1 MIKLIQYFANRHL
14 FTNVLFWGI
23 IFLAIFSW
31 RIVGKEEMPEFASNW
46 IRVNTS
52 YPGAP
57 AEDVELFVTKP
68 IEDEL
73 KGVVGIEEI
82 ISTSSIGSS
91 SFRIIID
98 DYYPDKEEVLNEIKD
113 AVSRVKLPSEVRELP
128 SIRQFKSSEKAIL
141 DVGLYLKGV
150 KTLDQKSREKLQEY
164 VLGFENQL
172 LSLRPVSSIE
182 RNHYLKPELQI
193 LVDPNKK
200 NKLDIS
206 LTEIVNQ
213 LRNNNIRM
221 PVGAMQDEEESK
233 VTAINEYETKEAF
246 DQLVLRGNYEGDAI
260 KLGAIADV
268 QKGFERSTSIF
279 KVNGHEGVFLNIR
292 KSSSTDI
299 LTAQAAVKKLIN
311 RYKEVSPELGIA
323 MMDDESYAVVNRLN
337 IISNNGLVGFILI
350 VIVLLLFLNLK
361 TGFWV
366 AMGIPFSMAITLL
379 LAHLAG
385 YTVNNMTLAAIIIV
399 LGIVVDDAI
408 IIAEN
413 IAVKMREGIPP
424 LKAAI
429 DGAHEVF
436 RPIIASIVTTCVAF
450 LPLLY
455 FEGFFGKLVAFIP
468 LIIILMLGAS
478 LVESLLILPAH
489 LAHKTPFLD
498 RFSKPIK
505 KVDWFHHFENR
516 YESIIA
522 KVLARRNSVLAVFIL
537 LLLAAGTVFATKMKY
552 VMFPREESTEV
563 VVKIEAPKDVK
574 RQKMAMLIEPIE
586 DMVLKE
592 TENVVAVRSSIAL
605 SRRGGTVKE
614 NEASVLIELYPRDER
629 TKPLKELLKKWEEQS
644 KKVQGL
650 KEVKFL
656 KGRWGNDSGS
666 AVEIQIQENNDKKR
680 DQIASKLKQS
690 LENISGINEVEI
702 EDPMIKDEY
711 IFKIKQDMLVRFDID
726 PTRLATALR
735 TFVEGSIA
743 YSINKGDE
751 EVDVRVTVPN
761 EDKSDINKLLE
772 LKVENKS
779 NQLIDIKKLVSLEK
793 QRRPINI
800 QRTDFKRATRVYGD
814 LDPKTKKT
822 PLEIAQSLEEGIF
835 QEISKDFPTAIL
847 SFKGEIEDSRESQGE
862 FIYSVVMVVI
872 SIYLILVLLFDSLFK
887 PFVIL
892 TSVPFGLA
900 GVVVIL
906 LVHDMQVYGFFA
918 VIGALGMIGVVVND
932 AIVMVDKLENAPK
945 EDIPKVAAS
954 RLRPIVI
961 TTLTTVVGVLPTA
974 YGLAGYDS
982 MLAEMM
988 LVMGWGLLLST
999 VVTLVLIPIFYSYA
1013 RK

>member
-82 ISTSSIGSS
+82 TSTSSIGSS
-91 SFRIIID
+91 SFRIVID
-98 DYYPDKEEVLNEIKD
+98 DYYPDKEDVLNEIKD
-113 AVSRVKLPSEVRELP
+113 AVSRVKLPSEIRELP

-141 DVGLYLKGV
+141 DVGLYLKDV

-213 LRNNNIRM
+213 LRSNNIRM

-260 KLGAIADV
+260 RLGEIANV
-268 QKGFERSTSIF
+268 KKGFERSTSIF

-311 RYKEVSPELGIA
+311 RYKEVSPELGVA
-323 MMDDESYAVVNRLN
+323 MIDDESYAVVNRLK

-350 VIVLLLFLNLK
+350 VVVLLLFLNLK

-413 IAVKMREGIPP
+413 IAVKMREGLPP

-468 LIIILMLGAS
+468 L
-478 LVESLLILPAH
+478 
-489 LAHKTPFLD
+489 
-498 RFSKPIK
+498 
-505 KVDWFHHFENR
+505 
-516 YESIIA
+516 
-522 KVLARRNSVLAVFIL
+522 
-537 LLLAAGTVFATKMKY
+537 
-552 VMFPREESTEV
+552 
-563 VVKIEAPKDVK
+563 
-574 RQKMAMLIEPIE
+574 
-586 DMVLKE
+586 
-592 TENVVAVRSSIAL
+592 SS
-605 SRRGGTVKE
+605 
-614 NEASVLIELYPRDER
+614 Y
-629 TKPLKELLKKWEEQS
+629 
-644 KKVQGL
+644 
-650 KEVKFL
+650 
-656 KGRWGNDSGS
+656 
-666 AVEIQIQENNDKKR
+666 
-680 DQIASKLKQS
+680 
-690 LENISGINEVEI
+690 
-702 EDPMIKDEY
+702 
-711 IFKIKQDMLVRFDID
+711 
-726 PTRLATALR
+726 
-735 TFVEGSIA
+735 
-743 YSINKGDE
+743 
-751 EVDVRVTVPN
+751 
-761 EDKSDINKLLE
+761 
-772 LKVENKS
+772 
-779 NQLIDIKKLVSLEK
+779 
-793 QRRPINI
+793 
-800 QRTDFKRATRVYGD
+800 
-814 LDPKTKKT
+814 
-822 PLEIAQSLEEGIF
+822 
-835 QEISKDFPTAIL
+835 
-847 SFKGEIEDSRESQGE
+847 
-862 FIYSVVMVVI
+862 
-872 SIYLILVLLFDSLFK
+872 
-887 PFVIL
+887 
-892 TSVPFGLA
+892 
-900 GVVVIL
+900 
-906 LVHDMQVYGFFA
+906 
-918 VIGALGMIGVVVND
+918 
-932 AIVMVDKLENAPK
+932 
-945 EDIPKVAAS
+945 
-954 RLRPIVI
+954 
-961 TTLTTVVGVLPTA
+961 
-974 YGLAGYDS
+974 
-982 MLAEMM
+982 
-988 LVMGWGLLLST
+988 
-999 VVTLVLIPIFYSYA
+999 
-1013 RK
+1013 